1 MKKVVAT
8 LGVITIL
15 ELWAL
20 FLLREHPLV
29 RPEWY
34 GTLLLIIQL
43 LMGLGGIY
51 ACRWMLRAS
60 PISKLSGP
68 ERDWTKLWLWCGP
81 VGGLLLAKFCVL
93 GKLAAAYFSSVFI
106 GFAVTAHIAGG
117 AVVWVIALP
126 WAVSDLFND
135 PTTGFRERLLMQLG
149 IASHVLGFAV
159 YLGFFPGKEL
169 KPVSLLFAVYF
180 FGAVLYYLIAV
191 AVHWAF
197 IFRFWRPKQL
207 TPAEAE
213 INKEI
218 SSPEDF
224 IEDTLTAEGGS
235 SLPGS
240 GPEPVIEPDA

>member
-1 MKKVVAT
+1 MKKVLAT
-8 LGVITIL
+8 LGFITIL

-20 FLLREHPLV
+20 FLFREHPIV

-34 GTLLLIIQL
+34 GTLLLVIQL

-51 ACRWMLRAS
+51 ACRWLLRVS
-60 PISKLSGP
+60 PISKLQGP

-81 VGGLLLAKFCVL
+81 VGGLLLVKFCLL
-93 GKLAAAYFSSVFI
+93 GKFAAAYFSSVFI
-106 GFAVTAHIAGG
+106 GFLVTAHIAGG
-117 AVVWVIALP
+117 AVIWAIALP

-149 IASHVLGFAV
+149 IASHILGFAV

-191 AVHWAF
+191 AVHWAVL
-197 IFRFWRPKQL
+197 FRFWQPRQL
-207 TPAEAE
+207 TVEEQVA
-213 INKEI
+213 NKEL
-218 SSPEDF
+218 SSPEDYV
-224 IEDTLTAEGGS
+224 EEGVSLDQAE
-235 SLPGS
+235 
-240 GPEPVIEPDA
+240 ET